1 MKSNQGPPAGGPF
14 FFGQSNHAGLE
25 RDVLFD
31 LLVRCRRRLRLAR
44 LVRELSFAACW
55 LCGALL
61 AHRLLQAFVSAT
73 PVVESLTALS
83 IVVSCIAA
91 AIHLGRAL
99 PGYSLARTAGL
110 IDSRAQLA
118 DELKTAHW
126 LLGQKAGAPMARMQI
141 ERARDTGRQLDP
153 ARVVPISVPA
163 SAAVA
168 AAFLLAAVVLPLAP
182 RQFDSPTAS
191 THAIDTS
198 SSASTLAKSPVQ
210 TMPRFNLEHEWAEL
224 EQAVRHMGDH
234 ADSDA
239 LVAAIRSRDAGLVAE
254 LLKQLQHG
262 MPAAQPATRAASDD
276 PTIGEDHRP
285 AIVVPPDEADRVR
298 PPPQALIEVK
308 GADIARA
315 VAMAQALSEQTQM
328 APSSP
333 TAEQPPSSA
342 GTGPSGDGAMPIDG
356 ERDGARPG
364 ADSFAGSSS
373 SEGDASADAKSAGGE
388 EGVASGEAGDA
399 RGTARASLDEDTQSL
414 PLLGERTMRLR
425 TQLERVRIEA
435 AGQPDSAGIQDRVY
449 APTSEQLS
457 GLAYE
462 TVTPS
467 GRYAAAGAVA
477 REDVPLIYRE
487 VVKDYFL
494 KLTQEED

>member
-14 FFGQSNHAGLE
+14 FFGQSHHAGVE
-25 RDVLFD
+25 RDVLLD
-31 LLVRCRRRLRLAR
+31 LLARCRLRLRLAR

-61 AHRLLQAFVSAT
+61 VHRLLQAFVSAA

-83 IVVSCIAA
+83 IVMSFIAA
-91 AIHLGRAL
+91 AIHVGRAL
-99 PGYSLARTAGL
+99 PDYSLARTAGL
-110 IDSRAQLA
+110 IDARAQLA

-141 ERARDTGRQLDP
+141 ERARATGRQLDP
-153 ARVVPISVPA
+153 ARVVPISIPA

-168 AAFLLAAVVLPLAP
+168 AAFLVGAAVLPRAP
-182 RQFDSPTAS
+182 KQFDSSMAS

-198 SSASTLAKSPVQ
+198 SSTSASAKSPVQ
-210 TMPRFNLEHEWAEL
+210 IQSRSSLEQEWAAL
-224 EQAVRHMGDH
+224 EQAVRQMGDH
-234 ADSDA
+234 LDRDA
-239 LVAAIRSRDAGLVAE
+239 LAGAIRSRDAGLVAE

-262 MPAAQPATRAASDD
+262 RPAAQPATRAASDD
-276 PTIGEDHRP
+276 PAIGKDHSP

-328 APSSP
+328 AAPSP
-333 TAEQPPSSA
+333 TSEQPPSSA
-342 GTGPSGDGAMPIDG
+342 GTGPSGDDAMPLDG
-356 ERDGARPG
+356 QRDGARP
-364 ADSFAGSSS
+364 ATDPFAAP
-373 SEGDASADAKSAGGE
+373 GDAPANAKSTEGE
-388 EGVASGEAGDA
+388 EGVASGEAGEA
-399 RGTARASLDEDTQSL
+399 RGTARASLDEEAQSL

-462 TVTPS
+462 TVTP
-467 GRYAAAGAVA
+467 GARYAAAAAVA
-477 REDVPLIYRE
+477 GEDVPVIYRE

-494 KLTQEED
+494 KLNQAEH